1 MQHRQQ
7 LIPNVLNLIP
17 TSPLSTQPTNP
28 SSITAMAQD
37 GDLSILSPEQRGEL
51 LHLIASTTD
60 HMRHTLSCSFSTE
73 TKPTDP
79 QEPSAAS
86 TKALSPGLLDIQKA
100 ALESFDTWCD
110 AVTIRICSVLNSPAA
125 TATSDTPTPSDN
137 PKPDLSFLHSKYP
150 PIPTPLTSFA
160 NKELILGSLLLLVL
174 SLKSYDAR
182 SRVMLL
188 YIASSLNVPLQT
200 LIDLEASTAKT
211 LLSVVKMSADQESA
225 ARVEASKSTNR
236 WKIGL
241 ASVAGAALIGV
252 TGGLAAPL
260 VAAGIGSVMGGLGLG
275 ATVAAGYLG
284 AVAGSSAIVGALFGA
299 YGGRMGGQMMERYA
313 KEVEDFSFIPVHS
326 SDATLLRVAVGITG
340 WIVEGSEEVV
350 DPWRSL
356 GGGAEAYALRW
367 EVEALTDLGTALQ
380 EILTS
385 TAMGLVSMQLAKY
398 TVFAALSAA
407 LWPFTLL
414 SAAKVLDN
422 PFAVAKRRSKKA
434 GLVLADAIINK
445 AQGER
450 PVTLIGYSLGAR
462 VIYWCLLSLARR
474 GAFGLVENVVF
485 MGAPVPAS
493 EGDWAAIRAVV
504 AGRVVNVYSEQDYI
518 LAFLYRTS
526 SIQLGVAGL
535 QEIKVQG
542 VENVNV
548 GKMVEGHLRYR
559 LAVGRVLK
567 DVLQGDVEIARAEWE
582 EDRLRMLEWK
592 DKEDGEKRAKIE
604 AEEKARESEGEKVEL
619 EQEEQDE
626 RKQQK
631 EQKERDMDEVLKRV
645 EKHLE
650 ARKKGRA
657 VRK

>member
-1 MQHRQQ
+1 
-7 LIPNVLNLIP
+7 
-17 TSPLSTQPTNP
+17 
-28 SSITAMAQD
+28 
-37 GDLSILSPEQRGEL
+37 
-51 LHLIASTTD
+51 
-60 HMRHTLSCSFSTE
+60 
-73 TKPTDP
+73 
-79 QEPSAAS
+79 
-86 TKALSPGLLDIQKA
+86 
-100 ALESFDTWCD
+100 
-110 AVTIRICSVLNSPAA
+110 VTIRICSVLNSPAA

-211 LLSVVKMSADQESA
+211 LLSAVKMSADQESA

-260 VAAGIGSVMGGLGLG
+260 IAAGIGGVMGGLGLAAPLVAAGIGGAMGGLGLG
-275 ATVAAGYLG
+275 ATAAAGYLG
-284 AVAGSSAIVGALFGA
+284 AAVGNSAIVALFGA
-299 YGGRMGGQMMERYA
+299 YGGQMGGQMMERYA
-313 KEVEDFSFIPVHS
+313 KEVEDFSFIPIHS
-326 SDATLLRVAVGITG
+326 PDAALLRVAVGVTG
-340 WIVEGSEEVV
+340 WIVEGKEEVV

-356 GGGAEAYALRW
+356 GVGVEAYALRW

-380 EILTS
+380 GILAS
-385 TAMGLVSMQLAKY
+385 TVMGLVLMQIVRR
-398 TVFAALSAA
+398 TVFATLSAA
-407 LWPFTLL
+407 LWPLTLL
-414 SAAKVLDN
+414 NAADILNN

-450 PVTLIGYSLGAR
+450 PVTLVGYSLGAR
-462 VIYWCLLSLARR
+462 VVYWCLLSLAKR

-485 MGAPVPAS
+485 MGAPTPTS
-493 EGDWAAIRAVV
+493 KKRWQAIRAVV

-518 LAFLYRTS
+518 LAFLYRIS
-526 SIQLGVAGL
+526 SIQLDVAGL